1 MSTSLRNPF
10 LRGFQDLSYERVV
23 QIRYADDCPPCY
35 RSLHPALN
43 DLSDDG
49 INFQPCLFDDDFAVI
64 TDGESVPEFV
74 GMPCPADGTISQ
86 VLYQVTGLHHGKRQH
101 VSDLPS
107 EEAAQQLIEQLSF
120 ATGHYSRS
128 WEISSAH
135 LPAQEFEYLQV
146 GAWCRS
152 PSGFFECF
160 ELSSNNALGCKLYS
174 TPWLKN
180 IAAGGSYCC
189 IEEVTARLRADHV
202 PPVLLRLLLL
212 AGEADTR
219 LLIFDPDARPL
230 PELPLFTED

>member
-1 MSTSLRNPF
+1 MSTFLRNPF
-10 LRGFQDLSYERVV
+10 LRGFQDLRYERVV
-23 QIRYADDCPPCY
+23 QISYADDYPPCY

-43 DLSDDG
+43 DLPDDS
-49 INFQPCLFDDDFAVI
+49 INYQPCLFDDDFAVI
-64 TDGESVPEFV
+64 TDGESVPKFV
-74 GMPCPADGTISQ
+74 RMPYPADSTVSQ

-107 EEAAQQLIEQLSF
+107 EEAAQDLIDQLSF

-135 LPAQEFEYLQV
+135 LPAEEFEFLRV
-146 GAWCRS
+146 CAWCRS

-160 ELSSNNALGCKLYS
+160 ELSSNNAVGCKLYS
-174 TPWLKN
+174 TPWLRN
-180 IAAGGSYCC
+180 IATGGSYCC

-202 PPVLLRLLLL
+202 PPVLLRLLLM

-219 LLIFDPDARPL
+219 LLIFDPDARLL

>member
-23 QIRYADDCPPCY
+23 QISYADDCPPCY

-43 DLSDDG
+43 DLPDDG

-64 TDGESVPEFV
+64 TDGEGVPEYV
-74 GMPCPADGTISQ
+74 RMRCPADGTVSQ

-107 EEAAQQLIEQLSF
+107 EEAAQHLIDQLSF

-128 WEISSAH
+128 REISSAH
-135 LPAQEFEYLQV
+135 LPAEEFEYLEV
-146 GAWCRS
+146 CAWYRS
-152 PSGFFECF
+152 CPGFFECF
-160 ELSSNNALGCKLYS
+160 VLSSNNTVGCKLYS
-174 TPWLKN
+174 TPWLRN

-202 PPVLLRLLLL
+202 PPVLLRLLLM